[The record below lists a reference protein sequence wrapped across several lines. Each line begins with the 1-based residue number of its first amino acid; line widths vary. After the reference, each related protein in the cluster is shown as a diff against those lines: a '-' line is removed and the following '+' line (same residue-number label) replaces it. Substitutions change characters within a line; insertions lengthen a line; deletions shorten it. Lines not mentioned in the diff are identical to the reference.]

1 MSDHL
6 LLYKILGTIVVPNKY
21 VNCVNWNQPLDII
34 ISLISVTDKLAY
46 SSGRPVTAGFRMFT
60 VFILPSL

>member
-6 LLYKILGTIVVPNKY
+6 LLDKILGTIVVPNKY

-46 SSGRPVTAGFRMFT
+46 SSG
-60 VFILPSL
+60 